1 MEKPTKPEE
10 PKPSQFPREKPVSEN
25 SPYVK
30 AHRAWQKKQE
40 QYEKDLYLYE
50 QTKLIRFVKNADI
63 KLILRK
69 YEIIRKSDGEAQPKY
84 AEPVA
89 LKDVKTF
96 LKKNK

>member
-1 MEKPTKPEE
+1 MKKPIKPEE
-10 PKPSQFPREKPVSEN
+10 PQPSQFPRETPVSEN

-30 AHRAWQKKQE
+30 AHRVWQKKQE

-69 YEIIRKSDGEAQPKY
+69 YEIVKKGDSTTRQY

-96 LKKNK
+96 LRKNK

>member
-10 PKPSQFPREKPVSEN
+10 PKPSQFPRETPVSKN

-30 AHRAWQKKQE
+30 AYRAWQKKQE

-63 KLILRK
+63 KLILSK
-69 YEIIRKSDGEAQPKY
+69 YEIVKKGNGTAQPQY

-96 LKKNK
+96 LRKK